1 MENVMENI
9 AYVDYSECVQIDLDK
24 LIVSAWNT
32 YLEYKKRGENKIFL
46 NNKEFFENS
55 FDNAY
60 DAAWAVS
67 LSNKWRWTDD
77 YVCFGD
83 DGYLTSFNHWDDEN
97 SPIDIDKIDLNH
109 LIDGLARCQKNDKK
123 GYVNNIPK
131 AIHEALQEV

>member
-32 YLEYKKRGENKIFL
+32 YLVYKKRGENKISL
-46 NNKEFFENS
+46 NNKEFFEKSFNNS
-55 FDNAY
+55 Y
-60 DAAWAVS
+60 DAACAVS
-67 LSNKWRWTDD
+67 LSGNWKWTDEFV
-77 YVCFGD
+77 YF
-83 DGYLTSFNHWDDEN
+83 DGEGHLSSFSHWDDEN

-131 AIHEALQEV
+131 G